1 MLLQQ
6 LNEMANDKKEK
17 LANKSDTLKQLQSES
32 EQVILGAHGASDN
45 FMIGSSFRR
54 GFNNSDAIIF
64 LLGYELEK
72 YKIGYSY
79 DLTVSKLGMNSGG
92 AHEISLQI
100 QLGCFY
106 KNPSKNNIPCP
117 NF

>member
-1 MLLQQ
+1 MPVNLKLT
-6 LNEMANDKKEK
+6 NMMYINVAPKAIVDKNTKIAVK
-17 LANKSDTLKQLQSES
+17 NFSVNQFSISE
-32 EQVILGAHGASDN
+32 LD
-45 FMIGSSFRR
+45 
-54 GFNNSDAIIF
+54 
-64 LLGYELEK
+64 K

-79 DLTVSKLGMNSGG
+79 DLTVSKLGLSSGG

-106 KNPSKNNIPCP
+106 KNPSQNNIPCP